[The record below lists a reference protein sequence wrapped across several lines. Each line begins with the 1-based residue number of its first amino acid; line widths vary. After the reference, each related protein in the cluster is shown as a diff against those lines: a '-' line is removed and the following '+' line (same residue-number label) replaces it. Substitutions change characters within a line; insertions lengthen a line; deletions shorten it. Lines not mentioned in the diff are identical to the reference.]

1 MAISFQGMGNEGRL
15 GNQMFQYAFIR
26 GVAAHRQLDWIIPG
40 PDADRLDNYGLFEAF
55 ELEGCKPE
63 NQGEPF
69 FHKQEVY
76 RDMHFNEK
84 IYNECEDNTN
94 FSGNYQTE
102 LYFEHISA
110 DIRSDFTFKKEYLEP
125 CREYIES
132 LDGGKDNTIFLH
144 VRRGNP
150 NVTGRRG
157 EKWSYQMVQ
166 EYHPIC
172 KKEYYLEALTHFD
185 DDKNVVV
192 VSDTIDW
199 CKKQDWLKGDRFL
212 FSDSSYEEFGDGASV
227 PYIDLCLMTE
237 CGGGII
243 ANSSLSWWGAWL
255 QSGHDQKKNGNWTV
269 VAPDPWFGVA
279 YEKYNMKDLIPP
291 RWTKVHNDPC
301 YIAPEE

>member
-26 GVAAHRQLDWIIPG
+26 GVAANRGFDWVIPG

-102 LYFEHISA
+102 LYFEHISG

-172 KKEYYLEALTHFD
+172 KKEFYLEALTHFD
-185 DDKNVVV
+185 ENKNVVV

-199 CKKQDWLKGDRFL
+199 CKKQDWLQGDRFL

-255 QSGHDQKKNGNWTV
+255 QTGHDKKKNGNWTV
-269 VAPDPWFGVA
+269 IAPDPWFGVA
-279 YEKYNMKDLIPP
+279 YEKYNMKDLIPS